1 MQLFKALE
9 HLHNNSTPIIHRD
22 IKPSNLL
29 LNSRGEAKIGDFGM
43 SGQLAS
49 SFSRLAS
56 WVGTAA
62 YMSPERISAS
72 DYSFAADIWGLGI
85 SLWECAV
92 GRYPHTTPALG
103 AEGEGGDGAK
113 GGDGGEGG
121 EGGGP
126 SHSLLPEEQRLGLS
140 FWDLLHCIVDMEP
153 PALPAAVKGVS
164 FAPPFTAFVSACLAK
179 DQAARPSADALLAHP
194 WLTESQP
201 HLVDI
206 STWLQKSHDED
217 AIASPP
223 KKA

>member
-1 MQLFKALE
+1 
-9 HLHNNSTPIIHRD
+9 
-22 IKPSNLL
+22 
-29 LNSRGEAKIGDFGM
+29 
-43 SGQLAS
+43 
-49 SFSRLAS
+49 
-56 WVGTAA
+56 
-62 YMSPERISAS
+62 MSPERISAS

-92 GRYPHTTPALG
+92 GRYPHATPAQG
-103 AEGEGGDGAK
+103 AQGA
-113 GGDGGEGG
+113 GGEGG
-121 EGGGP
+121 EGGEGGARGGP

-179 DQAARPSADALLAHP
+179 DQTARPSAEALLAHP

-206 STWLQKSHDED
+206 STWLKKTHEDDED
-217 AIASPP
+217 ALTSPP
-223 KKA
+223 EKA

>member
-1 MQLFKALE
+1 MLQV
-9 HLHNNSTPIIHRD
+9 HRD

-62 YMSPERISAS
+62 YMSPERISAT

-103 AEGEGGDGAK
+103 AEGDGGD
-113 GGDGGEGG
+113 
-121 EGGGP
+121 GGP

-140 FWDLLHCIVDMEP
+140 FWDLLHCIVDMDP
-153 PALPAAVKGVS
+153 PVLPAAVKGVS
-164 FAPPFTAFVSACLAK
+164 FKPPFTAFVSACLAK

-194 WLTESQP
+194 WLTESQL

>member
-1 MQLFKALE
+1 MFFLVQQV
-9 HLHNNSTPIIHRD
+9 TTMMPMMIHGANPMA
-22 IKPSNLL
+22 IFVAGSLPS
-29 LNSRGEAKIGDFGM
+29 SQHAPVCVWRVQGP
-43 SGQLAS
+43 S
-49 SFSRLAS
+49 SLP
-56 WVGTAA
+56 G
-62 YMSPERISAS
+62 
-72 DYSFAADIWGLGI
+72 
-85 SLWECAV
+85 
-92 GRYPHTTPALG
+92 
-103 AEGEGGDGAK
+103 K
-113 GGDGGEGG
+113 GGEGG
-121 EGGGP
+121 EGGDGGGP

-217 AIASPP
+217 AIASPS